1 MAVLLSTLHDPG
13 GKFARIKNAEKLV
26 EGATS
31 NYAKS
36 VINITRATSARTKKL
51 AERHF
56 ERIYSGTGTMGEH
69 MVSLMKHSQAKGG
82 TFHYCDFDRLL
93 HWQLHYPKELRRT
106 AGAISKSKGFVFI
119 NRTRRAFESH
129 PETQKDTET
138 IMNMLVS
145 AYMGRRVDI
154 GSGTFG
160 FDRKACRKFAGIRG
174 DVSELRF
181 LGHFVACVK
190 KSGMPVKCMNSEG
203 IEWET
208 PDIHQDD
215 IRRMGYKRWLA
226 GFQSQKE
233 WTRRVESLRQVAEI
247 LMDDF

>member
-1 MAVLLSTLHDPG
+1 MAVLLSTLHDPD

-26 EGATS
+26 EGATA
-31 NYAKS
+31 NYTKS
-36 VINITRATSARTKKL
+36 VINITKATSSRTKKL
-51 AERHF
+51 VSKRF
-56 ERIYSGTGTMGEH
+56 ECVYSGTGTMGEH
-69 MVSLMKHSQAKGG
+69 MISLMKHSRAKSN

-138 IMNMLVS
+138 VMNMLVS

-190 KSGMPVKCMNSEG
+190 KSGMHVKCMNSEG
-203 IEWET
+203 MEWET
-208 PDIHQDD
+208 PDVHRKEIS
-215 IRRMGYKRWLA
+215 RLGYGRWLSQ
-226 GFQSQKE
+226 FQSQKE
-233 WTRRVESLRQVAEI
+233 WARRVESLRQVAEI